1 MNASWYPPNTSPP
14 QPPPGESAAQREGD
28 WSAAV
33 RGRLFDH
40 RTILIRGVLDDD
52 AATRAA
58 AELMTLDATGDSR
71 ITVHLDAAGGTL
83 EAAFA
88 VMDVIDLLGV
98 PVHVLCVGRAE
109 GSAVGVLA
117 VSSRRASTPHA
128 RIRLSDPEAT
138 MSGSASDLARWAEHH
153 IEQLRR
159 FHQRVAQAVR
169 RPIADVAAD
178 FASGRYLSPPD
189 AVAYGLIDEIA
200 TPRGAVFPLPGR
212 TVGFQ
217 P

>member
-1 MNASWYPPNTSPP
+1 MNASGYPPNIPL
-14 QPPPGESAAQREGD
+14 QPRPGDVGAQRQGD
-28 WSAAV
+28 WSTEV
-33 RGRLFDH
+33 RGRLFEH

-52 AATRAA
+52 AATRAG

-71 ITVHLDAAGGTL
+71 VTVHLDAAGGSL

-109 GSAVGVLA
+109 GTAVGVLA

-128 RIRLSDPEAT
+128 RIRLSDPVA
-138 MSGSASDLARWAEHH
+138 MMAGPASELARWAEHH

-159 FHQRVAQAVR
+159 FHQRVAQSVR
-169 RPIADVAAD
+169 RPFADVAAD
-178 FASGRYLSPPD
+178 FASGRYLSPQD
-189 AVAYGLIDEIA
+189 ALAYGLIDEIA
-200 TPRGAVFPLPGR
+200 TPRGAVFPLPGK

>member
-1 MNASWYPPNTSPP
+1 MNASWYPPGLPP
-14 QPPPGESAAQREGD
+14 LVQPPAQGPNPTAGD
-28 WSAAV
+28 WADTI
-33 RGRLFDH
+33 RNRLFEH
-40 RTILIRGVLDDD
+40 RTVLIRGVLDDA
-52 AATRAA
+52 AATQAA

-117 VSSRRASTPHA
+117 VASRRASTPHA
-128 RIRLSDPEAT
+128 RLRLSDPETTIA
-138 MSGSASDLARWAEHH
+138 GSASDLARWAEHH
-153 IEQLRR
+153 VEQLGR

-169 RPIADVAAD
+169 RPVSEVADD
-178 FASGRYLSPPD
+178 FASGRYLNSQD

-200 TPRGAVFPLPGR
+200 TPRGAVFPMPGR